1 MTHLIPKFNIRISTI
16 KNYTYNINVPICFLQ
31 NVKQQVDRQT
41 DRRTDTA
48 WQHIAALAAWLGC
61 SRAANRL
68 RSRYCKTVKVKVWT
82 LVIAPLIWVRLV
94 TSSAYNLGSGSWLA
108 WANGALCSHPL
119 TTLTDSW
126 THGAASRHTIAPISY
141 YTGLHPVAVATT
153 HFLSRRE

>member
-94 TSSAYNLGSGSWLA
+94 TSSAYNLRSGSWLA
-108 WANGALCSHPL
+108 WVNGTAAHYVAIAIMWLLPA
-119 TTLTDSW
+119 LTDTCNDHI
-126 THGAASRHTIAPISY
+126 THGAASRHTIASIS
-141 YTGLHPVAVATT
+141 ATLWF
-153 HFLSRRE
+153 HIR

>member
-108 WANGALCSHPL
+108 WANGA
-119 TTLTDSW
+119 
-126 THGAASRHTIAPISY
+126 AAHYVAIHYPRQQTIGPTVQLADIPS
-141 YTGLHPVAVATT
+141 PQSATIQAFT
-153 HFLSRRE
+153 P